1 MKNPTSTNMLKL
13 AAKGIR
19 SGQNINTALRDLVT
33 GRFLFRHSSSADEW
47 ARQLDKHTEQDQAVR
62 TQELEAMDRLN
73 RALDR
78 VERHLEEK
86 DKGR

>member
-33 GRFLFRHSSSADEW
+33 GRFLFRHSSSAD
-47 ARQLDKHTEQDQAVR
+47 D
-62 TQELEAMDRLN
+62 
-73 RALDR
+73 
-78 VERHLEEK
+78 
-86 DKGR
+86 

>member
-1 MKNPTSTNMLKL
+1 MKNPTSNNMLKL
-13 AAKGIR
+13 AARGIR

-33 GRFLFRHSSSADEW
+33 GRFLFRHSSSADDG
-47 ARQLDKHTEQDQAVR
+47 ARNSKSTRNR
-62 TQELEAMDRLN
+62 TRPPGPQELEAMDRLN

-78 VERHLEEK
+78 VERHIEGK